1 MNFKGKIALKSIEIL
16 QLNYLTKYNKGK
28 LMKNIIKSLIV
39 MLSSISLFASANAGE
54 LSVSGTAKATYNVY
68 SGKSNTGKG
77 LGIPNELIFTASCEL
92 DNGYTWSYSMELDP
106 TDATDTGTAMNDDT
120 SLKLTTPVG
129 TFGVFVNEGGLDV
142 EDGASMS
149 VYARPTDA
157 GDPSSGTGDN
167 FTIDGYNNIQY
178 HTPSGMLPFGTVV
191 KLGYAPD
198 LDDTVNSGNAKGSTE
213 TKSATGEGR
222 NMTAIQVTTTPID
235 GLTIGASY
243 NEFDG
248 AGLAKNDQDPASG
261 AYYLK
266 YANGP
271 FSIGYSQ
278 AFKALLLAD
287 NVAATAVEGY
297 EQTNYSIAYAASDD
311 LSISYEVEE
320 DTKQSVTASTVDVDQ
335 KSKAIQAAYSMGG
348 MTISASMGS
357 YDNVG
362 WVTTDSID
370 TFLLAVTMA
379 F

>member
-1 MNFKGKIALKSIEIL
+1 
-16 QLNYLTKYNKGK
+16 
-28 LMKNIIKSLIV
+28 MKNIIKSLIV

-77 LGIPNELIFTASCEL
+77 LGITNELNFTAAGEL

-142 EDGASMS
+142 EDGASQS

-271 FSIGYSQ
+271 FSVGYSQ
-278 AFKALLLAD
+278 AFKAMLLAD

>member
-1 MNFKGKIALKSIEIL
+1 
-16 QLNYLTKYNKGK
+16 
-28 LMKNIIKSLIV
+28 MKNIIKSLIV

-54 LSVSGTAKATYNVY
+54 LGVSGTAKATYNVY

-77 LGIPNELIFTASCEL
+77 LGITNELNFTASGEL

-120 SLKLTTPVG
+120 SLTLTTPYG

-142 EDGASMS
+142 EDGASQS

-167 FTIDGYNNIQY
+167 FTIDGYNNLQY
-178 HTPSGMLPFGTVV
+178 HTASGMLPFGTVIKV
-191 KLGYAPD
+191 GYAPD

-213 TKSATGEGR
+213 SKSATGEGR
-222 NMTAIQVTTTPID
+222 SMTAYQVTATPID

-248 AGLAKNDQDPASG
+248 AGLAKNDQEPESG
-261 AYYLK
+261 AAYIK
-266 YANGP
+266 YAHGP
-271 FSIGYSQ
+271 FSFGYSE
-278 AFKALLLAD
+278 ARKALLLAD

-297 EQTNYSIAYAASDD
+297 EQTNYSIAYAATDN

-320 DTKQSVTASTVDVDQ
+320 DTRQTLQHTTVDVDQ
-335 KSKAIQAAYSMGG
+335 KSKSIQAAYSIGG
-348 MTISASMGS
+348 ATISAVMGT

-362 WVTTDSID
+362 WVYNNSID